1 VATAAL
7 VPLLLPFFLRSDER
21 WRYWA
26 PASRL
31 AAGMPDGEPCRKPRF
46 HAPVVARYAGGDAS
60 SPAFAAHLASLP
72 VAGVGTVARRHVAG
86 CNCVPVDVAWA
97 KRAHVGGPSGSAA
110 AADSS
115 AAAAA
120 TPASAPARTRRRTAA
135 AAAPL
140 EDPAEPDGGLD
151 DTLAAAAAAP
161 AAPLRRHRR
170 GVRRVVDS
178 HAKEVLRA
186 CVRSACGLP
195 SSTAVG
201 KGSLPVSAVLV
212 GDPQSGSRAILL
224 RVGVGKND
232 SCILWAS
239 RRGRLLCSCFAGTQ
253 NALFLSASSR
263 STTCQH
269 TTALRSCLSDA
280 NIPFT
285 RFWTRMHLGS
295 MAADFAVKEQLG
307 SSLVWVV
314 LYRSVFSLV
323 SFSAANAAT
332 CIAPSCRR
340 FRSRCGR
347 VTFVRP
353 LHDDHRATAAAG
365 DAMGNTTRSASYKTA
380 VRADQPPAID
390 DVPDDDVGIE
400 SAPCDTARSSTD
412 AAEAAVSARVR
423 RNMLPCAGEI
433 ESGDVWARTADWRGL
448 FLRRASG
455 SAAGRENHLATLKGI
470 MEVMGNAGQVH
481 HLRQPEVESYCGS
494 CGRRRDEQHVVTKE
508 AAVLYTHHPSA
519 PAMQVCSLR
528 FSIVRCVSGFILLAS
543 VPGIS

>member
-1 VATAAL
+1 
-7 VPLLLPFFLRSDER
+7 
-21 WRYWA
+21 
-26 PASRL
+26 
-31 AAGMPDGEPCRKPRF
+31 MPDGEPRRKPRF

-86 CNCVPVDVAWA
+86 SNCLPVHAAWD
-97 KRAHVGGPSGSAA
+97 KRAQVGAPSGSAA
-110 AADSS
+110 AAGSS

-120 TPASAPARTRRRTAA
+120 TPTSAPTRKRRRTAA

-140 EDPAEPDGGLD
+140 EDPAELDGGLE

-161 AAPLRRHRR
+161 AAPLRRRRR
-170 GVRRVVDS
+170 GARCVVDS
-178 HAKEVLRA
+178 HAKEVLGA

-212 GDPQSGSRAILL
+212 GDPQAGSRAILS
-224 RVGVGKND
+224 RVGAGKND

-239 RRGRLLCSCFAGTQ
+239 RRGGLLCSCFSGTQ

-295 MAADFAVKEQLG
+295 MAADFAVKKQLG
-307 SSLVWVV
+307 SSLVWVA

-323 SFSAANAAT
+323 SFSAANAAA

-340 FRSRCGR
+340 FRSRCGH

-353 LHDDHRATAAAG
+353 LHEDHRATAAAG

-380 VRADQPPAID
+380 VRADPPSAID
-390 DVPDDDVGIE
+390 GVPDDDVGIE

-455 SAAGRENHLATLKGI
+455 SAADRASHHATVKGI
-470 MEVMGNAGQVH
+470 MEIMGDAGQVH
-481 HLRQPEVESYCGS
+481 HLRKPEVELYCGS
-494 CGRRRDEQHVVTKE
+494 CGRQRDEQHVVTKE
-508 AAVLYTHHPSA
+508 AAVLYTYHPSA
-519 PAMQVCSLR
+519 PAMQVRSLR
-528 FSIVRCVSGFILLAS
+528 FSCAPCAS
-543 VPGIS
+543 AFVLSASAGGAPREVDECRR